1 MDALKLLTDQHREV
15 EQLFKAYLELEEGDD
30 RNRKLLFLQIADS
43 LAAHATIEETH
54 FYPALKEKQQ
64 DQEGD
69 VLEAVEEH
77 LAVKRI
83 LSDLLD
89 MQPNDR
95 TFDAKIKTLKEMVE
109 HHVGE
114 EEKEMFPEV
123 RKVFSREELEQ
134 MGKAMEDTIAE
145 LMAEGEGEPSSE
157 IPKQTN
163 KAPRM

>member
-1 MDALKLLTDQHREV
+1 MDALKLLMDQHREV
-15 EQLFKAYLELEEGDD
+15 EQLFKAYFEAEEEDA

-54 FYPALKEKQQ
+54 FYPAVKERSK
-64 DQEGD
+64 DQESE
-69 VLEAVEEH
+69 VLEALEEH

-89 MQPNDR
+89 MQPTDR
-95 TFDAKIKTLKEMVE
+95 MFDAKMTTLKEMVE

-114 EEKEMFPEV
+114 EENEMFPEV
-123 RKVFSREELEQ
+123 RKLFIKEELEEL
-134 MGKAMEDTIAE
+134 GKAMEDTLAE
-145 LMAEGEGEPSSE
+145 LMAEGEPSAD

-163 KAPRM
+163 KAPRI